1 MSAKSLKRPAS
12 KGRRPFRHDVTRLE
26 INKIQQ
32 EIDELKRQTQLGVK
46 ERKEQ
51 LREDEAETV
60 KNIAGAKVQN
70 VELPDDFGKLVMP
83 YVRSREPNF
92 QEEYLTKP
100 RPFEVVVQEGVP
112 AYNPIDKG
120 IVAPQLPRT
129 KKLPFSKDLSISVD
143 DMKMPKVQS
152 MGVVPIR
159 STTDITDL
167 NVMMQGKPVLAAE
180 EEEIAAIQEANEDF
194 VTMSPTFTTATSA
207 IDAELKDLMDLATPS
222 NESIFPLKSARPAI
236 KKPAILGS
244 EGTLAPVRFSERP
257 LGTLQAQKEVVIK
270 SARKKVKS
278 AKSSKKSRMPDSLKK
293 SRTSLHS
300 EDVFGSDNE
309 SYTSEDTVDLPI
321 SRSATPSGNR
331 PSSRSKV
338 DRSGS
343 ASSAGS
349 KKSVQELLA
358 EAQDISS
365 PDSVPLHKRKLDRK
379 ESQIKKGK
387 KSGVKMKQAT
397 EEDESEPKERSVDD
411 IIASLKATKQGKIS
425 AKSEA
430 DLKIQEI
437 MNRVMKRGADVLGTD
452 VEDEGDQKDEE
463 KEGIT
468 FEEEIEMD
476 DTPAISITDEG
487 DYSDI
492 AITLSRPTTEIESQ
506 QLETITEQETHDG
519 DSTARG
525 TEMLL
530 DAPVDTERASSVP
543 LPIEG
548 ALPPHSQSVLDAVK
562 MLNTIQPEEI
572 DLEQAWRDLTM
583 PQDVYYED
591 IVKVE
596 GASEPLVEKLQS
608 KETAVEQ
615 KKSLNL
621 PVQSSS
627 VSFLSTWTPSDKPER
642 EKTTSGQP
650 ELRKSIHHFCTMMP
664 ASIALPGQLK
674 MATRMHH
681 TPSRYKVTSHLS
693 GSDRSQQ
700 VDGDGVTRPGSSE
713 GKRQRVMSAAAK
725 RILSE
730 LEEQEPNKSAETRL
744 QVWQEKAEQMF
755 DEGLGL
761 PGHQLPI
768 HQDASRLY
776 WTPAPPKM
784 NLPASVIGEN
794 LFPRFQGALLKPGG
808 ESSLT
813 VAGDDSDDDV
823 EVDLA
828 LNEEEERDAQFRK
841 RLIVRR
847 NVSAED
853 LTELTKTDFKGDRR
867 IWLDS
872 SASERGPDTPPIAP
886 SLTSDTLHTTEAGDE
901 DNEKRSQT
909 RSSFTIV
916 RPKLQRSNSAP
927 DITGEEHILFVES
940 DFDSMMQELLQQKEQ
955 IVKMKQDMLE
965 DKNRQTP
972 DESENELMDPSK
984 EDIESISVADVK
996 PMRQVHTPTL
1006 AERSRAAGLKYVL
1019 YPKMKKKK
1027 KKKPL
1032 DPKRLEDIEFFLK
1045 IPARSLERRHS
1056 FEEKRLPL
1064 EEEFKMPRSV
1074 RFPRRPSLPRALK
1087 FDDFIAKHRDRED
1100 TSDTREW
1107 VRGIWDEWFEEVF
1120 AESPYISDGEEA
1132 DGENHRAQGSPAP
1145 VPDEKRHSIASSV
1158 VSVNIDTL
1166 EPLLANDEDRMVFED
1181 LHDEVLRLTD
1191 ELNKATRPLPFD
1203 IARRGALYRKMGKIS
1218 NAWDDLNLAIELEP
1232 QMLDAYWHRH
1242 LLYLLKDKPLK
1253 ALEDLNII
1261 LRINKDHVGAYKSRA
1276 EIFKQQGDITMAIVN
1291 YTQTIK
1297 LTPDDYE
1304 AYYKRAEMY
1313 EKKDEMLLALEDYKE
1328 ASRLMPS
1335 RTEAIFK
1342 RGLYQFNNNKNWMA
1356 AIKDFTEMLLQEPKN
1371 AMARTY
1377 RGRAFAKQGMYV
1389 EAVGDLSAAIHLDP
1403 RNSVAF
1409 YHRGCL
1415 LRKASPKQALQDLS
1429 VSIVLD
1435 DSLDNLMAFFHRG
1448 ILYVEMG
1455 KHRDA
1460 ISDFENV
1467 LKLNKHMS
1475 AAYVNMGLIY
1485 MNKLDNYYKAIQ
1497 KFTSAIKV
1505 DPTYD
1510 RALVCRGEAY
1520 NKIHKSRHALK
1531 DFTSAIHLRPD
1542 QQHYY
1547 MYRGRVLLKMKNLE
1561 LASFCVKHAS
1571 GLSHGLGS
1579 SPTQQAAVQSFLQN
1593 YKKAIDVLTN
1603 SVKVQPNAPS
1613 YILLGKTQIKAKKYR
1628 EAVESLENALEFMK
1642 PWNDRQSWPAEAAE
1656 VYYLIGMC
1664 HTEIPNHLKAFEAFN
1679 CAIRINNEYPEA
1691 YYQRG
1696 LTRMKLRQNKGI
1708 LDFNRALSLN
1718 PELFQAYLSRAAY
1731 YGMKKRY
1738 SKGIFNCNE
1747 AVRLQP
1753 NSVRAYL
1760 YRYLLLIQIN
1770 HNKAVGLQPKSVR
1783 AYLYR
1788 GALKYYIQAYQLAI
1802 MDLSKAIDLDT
1813 ACSLA
1818 YFNRAVCFHTT
1829 GDFDR
1834 AQRDYGIVLM
1844 LGEENALKV
1853 LINRGLMY
1861 LAQKDYKNAR
1871 EDFLQAVKVN
1881 PRDPKIR
1888 HTLAIC
1894 CHKLNRLEE
1903 AVKIYTEALQVNPYF
1918 LEAYLGRASALM
1930 DYGHMVT
1937 ITLAR
1942 RDCERA
1948 LHLNPQSLEARVA
1961 LGYNLQVCG
1970 KFKQAWNHFTAAL
1983 IANPNFQPALEG
1995 RAIVCLQMSDP
2006 AAALKDLNAALRII
2020 PTAELHTNR
2029 GVVEQFVG
2037 DSTDAMNDYQ
2047 NAIKIDP
2054 TYSLAYFNAANL
2066 YFQNR
2071 QFIQANHYYNK
2082 TLEFN
2087 PNDEAAVLN
2096 RAITRVLLRDARGA
2110 LEDFQHAASL
2120 SPYSAHIFFN
2130 RANLFASLR
2139 QYELAERDYTTA
2151 LKLLPDDPMVHKR
2164 RADVR
2169 SKLGRKRDAIDDYR
2183 RAVDIQSKVLVY

>member
-1 MSAKSLKRPAS
+1 MYM
-12 KGRRPFRHDVTRLE
+12 
-26 INKIQQ
+26 
-32 EIDELKRQTQLGVK
+32 
-46 ERKEQ
+46 
-51 LREDEAETV
+51 
-60 KNIAGAKVQN
+60 
-70 VELPDDFGKLVMP
+70 ELPDDFGKLVMP
-83 YVRSREPNF
+83 YVCSREPNF

-100 RPFEVVVQEGVP
+100 RPFEEIVQEGVP
-112 AYNPIDKG
+112 TYNPIDKG

-159 STTDITDL
+159 STTAITDL

-222 NESIFPLKSARPAI
+222 NESIFRLKSARPAI

-257 LGTLQAQKEVVIK
+257 PGTLQAQKEVVIK
-270 SARKKVKS
+270 SVRKKVKS
-278 AKSSKKSRMPDSLKK
+278 AKSFKKSRMPDSLKK

-300 EDVFGSDNE
+300 EDVFGSDND

-331 PSSRSKV
+331 PTSRSKV

-411 IIASLKATKQGKIS
+411 IIASLKATKQGKP
-425 AKSEA
+425 
-430 DLKIQEI
+430 
-437 MNRVMKRGADVLGTD
+437 VLTLHI
-452 VEDEGDQKDEE
+452 VNLSV
-463 KEGIT
+463 
-468 FEEEIEMD
+468 

-519 DSTARG
+519 DSSARG

-530 DAPVDTERASSVP
+530 DAPVDTERASSV
-543 LPIEG
+543 LIEG
-548 ALPPHSQSVLDAVK
+548 ALPPHSQSILDA
-562 MLNTIQPEEI
+562 
-572 DLEQAWRDLTM
+572 DLTM
-583 PQDVYYED
+583 PQHVYYED
-591 IVKVE
+591 IVRVE
-596 GASEPLVEKLQS
+596 GFQSLWLRSYNLRNRLSREEKSEPSSPIIFRFVFINMDTIGQTRTGEDHIRAAGIEEKHPSFLYHDAS
-608 KETAVEQ
+608 KY
-615 KKSLNL
+615 
-621 PVQSSS
+621 SSTRSVKNGYQDAPYSQQIQGHESSQWVGSEPTSALS
-627 VSFLSTWTPSDKPER
+627 VSLSCRFSFVV
-642 EKTTSGQP
+642 GVICLLQ
-650 ELRKSIHHFCTMMP
+650 
-664 ASIALPGQLK
+664 
-674 MATRMHH
+674 
-681 TPSRYKVTSHLS
+681 
-693 GSDRSQQ
+693 
-700 VDGDGVTRPGSSE
+700 DGDGVTRPGSSE

-744 QVWQEKAEQMF
+744 HIWQEKAEQMF

-886 SLTSDTLHTTEAGDE
+886 SLTSDTLHTTEGDNLNLNWRE

-916 RPKLQRSNSAP
+916 RSKHQRSNSAP

-1027 KKKPL
+1027 RKKPL
-1032 DPKRLEDIEFFLK
+1032 DPKRLEDIESFLK

-1064 EEEFKMPRSV
+1064 EKEFKMPRSV

-1120 AESPYISDGEEA
+1120 AESPYISDGEEG
-1132 DGENHRAQGSPAP
+1132 DGENHSAQGSPAP

-1253 ALEDLNII
+1253 ALEDL
-1261 LRINKDHVGAYKSRA
+1261 
-1276 EIFKQQGDITMAIVN
+1276 
-1291 YTQTIK
+1291 
-1297 LTPDDYE
+1297 
-1304 AYYKRAEMY
+1304 
-1313 EKKDEMLLALEDYKE
+1313 
-1328 ASRLMPS
+1328 
-1335 RTEAIFK
+1335 
-1342 RGLYQFNNNKNWMA
+1342 
-1356 AIKDFTEMLLQEPKN
+1356 
-1371 AMARTY
+1371 
-1377 RGRAFAKQGMYV
+1377 
-1389 EAVGDLSAAIHLDP
+1389 
-1403 RNSVAF
+1403 
-1409 YHRGCL
+1409 
-1415 LRKASPKQALQDLS
+1415 
-1429 VSIVLD
+1429 
-1435 DSLDNLMAFFHRG
+1435 
-1448 ILYVEMG
+1448 
-1455 KHRDA
+1455 
-1460 ISDFENV
+1460 
-1467 LKLNKHMS
+1467 
-1475 AAYVNMGLIY
+1475 
-1485 MNKLDNYYKAIQ
+1485 
-1497 KFTSAIKV
+1497 
-1505 DPTYD
+1505 
-1510 RALVCRGEAY
+1510 
-1520 NKIHKSRHALK
+1520 
-1531 DFTSAIHLRPD
+1531 
-1542 QQHYY
+1542 
-1547 MYRGRVLLKMKNLE
+1547 
-1561 LASFCVKHAS
+1561 
-1571 GLSHGLGS
+1571 
-1579 SPTQQAAVQSFLQN
+1579 
-1593 YKKAIDVLTN
+1593 
-1603 SVKVQPNAPS
+1603 
-1613 YILLGKTQIKAKKYR
+1613 
-1628 EAVESLENALEFMK
+1628 
-1642 PWNDRQSWPAEAAE
+1642 
-1656 VYYLIGMC
+1656 
-1664 HTEIPNHLKAFEAFN
+1664 
-1679 CAIRINNEYPEA
+1679 
-1691 YYQRG
+1691 
-1696 LTRMKLRQNKGI
+1696 
-1708 LDFNRALSLN
+1708 
-1718 PELFQAYLSRAAY
+1718 
-1731 YGMKKRY
+1731 
-1738 SKGIFNCNE
+1738 
-1747 AVRLQP
+1747 
-1753 NSVRAYL
+1753 
-1760 YRYLLLIQIN
+1760 
-1770 HNKAVGLQPKSVR
+1770 
-1783 AYLYR
+1783 
-1788 GALKYYIQAYQLAI
+1788 
-1802 MDLSKAIDLDT
+1802 
-1813 ACSLA
+1813 
-1818 YFNRAVCFHTT
+1818 
-1829 GDFDR
+1829 
-1834 AQRDYGIVLM
+1834 
-1844 LGEENALKV
+1844 
-1853 LINRGLMY
+1853 
-1861 LAQKDYKNAR
+1861 
-1871 EDFLQAVKVN
+1871 
-1881 PRDPKIR
+1881 
-1888 HTLAIC
+1888 
-1894 CHKLNRLEE
+1894 
-1903 AVKIYTEALQVNPYF
+1903 
-1918 LEAYLGRASALM
+1918 
-1930 DYGHMVT
+1930 
-1937 ITLAR
+1937 
-1942 RDCERA
+1942 
-1948 LHLNPQSLEARVA
+1948 
-1961 LGYNLQVCG
+1961 
-1970 KFKQAWNHFTAAL
+1970 
-1983 IANPNFQPALEG
+1983 
-1995 RAIVCLQMSDP
+1995 
-2006 AAALKDLNAALRII
+2006 
-2020 PTAELHTNR
+2020 
-2029 GVVEQFVG
+2029 
-2037 DSTDAMNDYQ
+2037 
-2047 NAIKIDP
+2047 
-2054 TYSLAYFNAANL
+2054 
-2066 YFQNR
+2066 
-2071 QFIQANHYYNK
+2071 
-2082 TLEFN
+2082 
-2087 PNDEAAVLN
+2087 
-2096 RAITRVLLRDARGA
+2096 
-2110 LEDFQHAASL
+2110 
-2120 SPYSAHIFFN
+2120 
-2130 RANLFASLR
+2130 
-2139 QYELAERDYTTA
+2139 
-2151 LKLLPDDPMVHKR
+2151 
-2164 RADVR
+2164 
-2169 SKLGRKRDAIDDYR
+2169 
-2183 RAVDIQSKVLVY
+2183 